1 MWIISIFYY
10 VEINCGSILMTSS
23 KLIVVNCVSSHM
35 QKYIRGTFLIIGIG
49 DHWHDLKKKKDLKW
63 INKIDSKTY

>member
-1 MWIISIFYY
+1 
-10 VEINCGSILMTSS
+10 
-23 KLIVVNCVSSHM
+23 M

-49 DHWHDLKKKKDLKW
+49 DHWHDFKKKDLKW